1 MIVLRRKTFN
11 AGGGTSNVDMDR
23 AQANRAIE
31 DSSEQAQVQ
40 RAQEFLNTDHN
51 QMIPQPIK

>member
-11 AGGGTSNVDMDR
+11 AESAGTDMDR
-23 AQANRAIE
+23 SQANQVIE
-31 DSSEQAQVQ
+31 DGSEQAQVQ

-51 QMIPQPIK
+51 QMIAPQFK